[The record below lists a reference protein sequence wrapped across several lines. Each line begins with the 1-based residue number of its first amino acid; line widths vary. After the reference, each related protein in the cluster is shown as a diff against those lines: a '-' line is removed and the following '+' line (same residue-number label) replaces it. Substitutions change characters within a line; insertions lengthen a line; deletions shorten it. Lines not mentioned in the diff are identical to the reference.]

1 MAQIIDIERTL
12 ATTKF
17 LEGRTRFSDTV
28 GTFARAAEYRDG
40 AIFMGGFSGV
50 SQWERH
56 PNGDEVVQVLEGSA
70 TLALRA
76 QDGSEEKHDL
86 TAGMLAIVPQ
96 NTWHQFTAPDGVII
110 MTTTPQPTEHIEDAE
125 PPLGPPTGTG

>member
-1 MAQIIDIERTL
+1 MTDIIDIDATL
-12 ATTKF
+12 GTVKF
-17 LEGRTRFSDTV
+17 LEGRTRLTDTN

-56 PNGDEVVQVLEGSA
+56 PNGDEIVQILKGSV
-70 TLALRA
+70 TLALRDA
-76 QDGSEEKHDL
+76 DGKEQRHELK
-86 TAGMLAIVPQ
+86 AGMIAIVPQ
-96 NTWHQFTAPDGVII
+96 NTWHQFTAPEGVTL

-125 PPLGPPTGTG
+125 PPVTA